1 MEVTWGLG
9 HGTLSVEPGGL
20 RLTVGDP
27 AGVAWAVENLD
38 PVHISPG
45 AGGMAVFHPDTRG
58 L

>member
-1 MEVTWGLG
+1 MGLRTRNLVRGTW
-9 HGTLSVEPGGL
+9 GL

-38 PVHISPG
+38 PAHISPG